1 MFELKEPTQ
10 AKLKEARDKG
20 IKIGQRD
27 LRHATCMLLEHVLP
41 NTALEM
47 FDPELRAILYGPG
60 SPGEKVRKQ
69 KELEG
74 LDMVQDLP
82 SLTLTG
88 SALATLNWTK
98 EQSGCELTV
107 KYGTGTDRSN
117 LSFKDGTVKDV
128 KLSLLEGG
136 AVKVRYKYHAPD
148 DHLTNDQLGQLHKMH
163 QRDVT
168 ITLTGPQ
175 VDDNQTDIEDEST
188 ATPPGWCFPTDV
200 RLDPR
205 EDFEQL
211 QAGVRAVVHD
221 SKRLIAHA
229 IEAEKYGWN
238 E

>member
-1 MFELKEPTQ
+1 MFQLPDPTQ

-69 KELEG
+69 KVLEG

-82 SLTLTG
+82 ALTLTG
-88 SALATLNWTK
+88 AALATLNWTK

-107 KYGTGTDRSN
+107 KYGTGSDRSN
-117 LSFKDGTVKDV
+117 LTFKDGTVKDV

-175 VDDNQTDIEDEST
+175 VDDSQQDIEDGASGEEP
-188 ATPPGWCFPTDV
+188 AGTPPP
-200 RLDPR
+200 
-205 EDFEQL
+205 
-211 QAGVRAVVHD
+211 AG
-221 SKRLIAHA
+221 KRRRTGNALTPIKALKK
-229 IEAEKYGWN
+229 AEKNAGKAGKS
-238 E
+238 